1 MTINSEKQAAGKPKR
16 ASETKASETKKPVVR
31 PSRFDSTR
39 VCIHLRTRVCELNQ
53 SERAKRKR
61 AKGKPKRAGETKASE
76 TKASETKKPVV
87 NNGHVCASTHVCACS
102 ATGISKADTRV
113 GDMDWTWRDGR
124 QRHGLD
130 MERWTRIGH
139 GEMDMDAKR
148 NRKRHGSGMETDRD
162 W

>member
-1 MTINSEKQAAGKPKR
+1 MYVHQRMYAH
-16 ASETKASETKKPVVR
+16 VVR
-31 PSRFDSTR
+31 LESAKLTQ
-39 VCIHLRTRVCELNQ
+39 EL
-53 SERAKRKR
+53 ETWI
-61 AKGKPKRAGETKASE
+61 GHGEM
-76 TKASETKKPVV
+76 
-87 NNGHVCASTHVCACS
+87 
-102 ATGISKADTRV
+102 
-113 GDMDWTWRDGR
+113 DMDWSWR